1 MSIFRLKLAKNV
13 IKLVSFIII
22 FELLTFSAP
31 TLAAKEGMVY
41 SATCNESMDTCSDMT
56 VEDSPYLENTVKKEF
71 IKPILPQK
79 KAVKIDLQQNKLIKN
94 KNTYKV
100 AMTAYNS
107 EPGQTDDSPCITA
120 NGFNVCAH
128 GIEDTVAANF
138 LPMGTKVKIP
148 DHFGDRVFIVRDR
161 MNVRYQ
167 NRIDV
172 WMLKRTDALKFGVK
186 VARFEVVD

>member
-13 IKLVSFIII
+13 IKLVSFIIL

-31 TLAAKEGMVY
+31 ILAAKEEN
-41 SATCNESMDTCSDMT
+41 STEANCDEKANICSDM
-56 VEDSPYLENTVKKEF
+56 VINDNPYLETAVKAD
-71 IKPILPQK
+71 LPQEK
-79 KAVKIDLQQNKLIKN
+79 PTEN
-94 KNTYKV
+94 KNIRKV

-148 DHFGDRVFIVRDR
+148 DYFGDRVFVVRDR
-161 MNVRYQ
+161 MNARYQ

-172 WMLKRTDALKFGVK
+172 WMLKRSDALKFGVR
-186 VARFEVVD
+186 VARFEIVD